1 MHLWDR
7 DTSGRFQRISTP
19 VEHGCEVS
27 VHSENMDPLP
37 EEQQS
42 QQGTPVN
49 PTAYRSMRDH
59 IHPPRVSAPS
69 CIIPPTEAVRPYL
82 VPLLPTFH
90 VMENENPYAHIRE
103 FEEVCTTF
111 KEGVPDMDSLKLK
124 AFPLTLKDKAK
135 IWLNSLRPWT
145 IKNWAELQA
154 EFLKKFFS
162 TTKTNSLK
170 RQIYTYS
177 AYENEKFYQCWER
190 FMETINACP
199 HHGFDTW
206 MLVNHF
212 YDGMSPPMKQL
223 LETMCWGDFLS
234 KHPDE
239 AMDFWNYV
247 AETSKAWDEPNPREA
262 ERLRPSNHQRGGMYA
277 LSEDTEMKAKLT
289 TLTRR
294 FEELEMRNQHE
305 MQAVN
310 ELSASQPSC
319 FNCQSNSHPGEH
331 CQGHAH
337 VLNQNRPPI
346 NAPYGNTYNPNWKI
360 HPNLSWKPKPP
371 AYVPPGAQQRF
382 GSTSTQQQPLPLSSP
397 IEQAIL
403 NLSKVVGTFVEE
415 QKVLIVQTNQ
425 KIEVVESSLN
435 RKLDSVHYEISML
448 SSQQQQGSEKGK
460 SPSQSHQL
468 QKGMHEIG
476 LNNDPN
482 ERIDEV
488 KAVVTLRSGKE
499 LRPVAPALIKSAPTV
514 ADPPQEEQST
524 SREEAEISV
533 PPPFPQALRKKKSFV
548 NQIEMLEVLRQV
560 KVNIPLYDMIKQVP
574 TYAKF
579 LKDLCTVKRG
589 LNVNKK
595 AFLTEQVSAIIE
607 CKTPVKYKD
616 PRCPTFSVN
625 IGGIS
630 VEKALLDLGAS
641 VNLLPY
647 SVYKQLGLGEL
658 KPTSITLSLAD
669 RSIKI
674 PKGTIEDVLIQVDRF
689 YYPVD
694 FVVLETEPVA
704 VGANHVPIILGR
716 PFLATSNAII
726 NCWNGVMQL
735 TFGNMTLELNIFHL
749 SKRHIHSEED
759 DCEKVY
765 IKDAILEE
773 QANEQQVE
781 DVLTPELSECLGEQQ
796 EPQCMSIE
804 HGYWRRKIEILPLLT
819 GDEPKE
825 PQQLELKPLL
835 IELKYA
841 FLEEKGQCP
850 VVISSLLTTD

>member
-1 MHLWDR
+1 MHQWDR

-59 IHPPRVSAPS
+59 IHPPRVSALS

-90 VMENENPYAHIRE
+90 VMENENPYAHIQE

-294 FEELEMRNQHE
+294 FEELEMRIQHE

-382 GSTSTQQQPLPLSSP
+382 GSTSSQQQPLPLSSP

-425 KIEVVESSLN
+425 KIEAVESSLN

-460 SPSQSHQL
+460 SPSQAHQL
-468 QKGMHEIG
+468 
-476 LNNDPN
+476 
-482 ERIDEV
+482 
-488 KAVVTLRSGKE
+488 
-499 LRPVAPALIKSAPTV
+499 
-514 ADPPQEEQST
+514 
-524 SREEAEISV
+524 
-533 PPPFPQALRKKKSFV
+533 
-548 NQIEMLEVLRQV
+548 
-560 KVNIPLYDMIKQVP
+560 
-574 TYAKF
+574 
-579 LKDLCTVKRG
+579 
-589 LNVNKK
+589 
-595 AFLTEQVSAIIE
+595 
-607 CKTPVKYKD
+607 
-616 PRCPTFSVN
+616 
-625 IGGIS
+625 
-630 VEKALLDLGAS
+630 
-641 VNLLPY
+641 
-647 SVYKQLGLGEL
+647 
-658 KPTSITLSLAD
+658 
-669 RSIKI
+669 
-674 PKGTIEDVLIQVDRF
+674 
-689 YYPVD
+689 
-694 FVVLETEPVA
+694 
-704 VGANHVPIILGR
+704 
-716 PFLATSNAII
+716 
-726 NCWNGVMQL
+726 
-735 TFGNMTLELNIFHL
+735 
-749 SKRHIHSEED
+749 
-759 DCEKVY
+759 
-765 IKDAILEE
+765 
-773 QANEQQVE
+773 
-781 DVLTPELSECLGEQQ
+781 
-796 EPQCMSIE
+796 
-804 HGYWRRKIEILPLLT
+804 
-819 GDEPKE
+819 
-825 PQQLELKPLL
+825 
-835 IELKYA
+835 
-841 FLEEKGQCP
+841 
-850 VVISSLLTTD
+850 